1 MKTHMKNIHEG
12 RMKNFVCLLCEKTF
26 RTEASL
32 KVHSNLNLCE
42 VDPSTCEFC
51 GKIFKYK
58 KDLKSHIFNHNNED
72 KKINCDDCGKSFN
85 KVKLVPTQR
94 EGARFVER
102 KFCQGQGGFERR
114 RWVISMQDL

>member
-12 RMKNFVCLLCEKTF
+12 RMTNFECLLCEKTF

-51 GKIFKYK
+51 GKIYNYK

-72 KKINCDDCGKSFN
+72 KKINCDDCGKSFSRKSN
-85 KVKLVPTQR
+85 LFQHRERVHGLWNVNFVKAR
-94 EGARFVER
+94 E
-102 KFCQGQGGFERR
+102 
-114 RWVISMQDL
+114 DLKEEDGS